1 MMHEVTASKVV
12 NHAMVPE
19 QTIGKPQLFE
29 ILQQLNF
36 SHLLYFWAV
45 ARDGSIASACD
56 RLQISQPTISMQ
68 IRKLERSLG
77 HRLFDRSGRNLALT
91 NVGRTVFDYADEM
104 FSIGREMLGTLR
116 GMPGKRS
123 GRFHVGIPTSLP
135 KLITHRLLAPI
146 LEMPQQIQLICHEA
160 DINELVT
167 GLTRHK
173 YDTILTDTPIPP
185 TLGVRTYNHLL
196 GECDIAFCAA
206 PQLAAKYREGF
217 PQSLADSPV
226 LLPTALTDLR
236 RVLDRWFD
244 DQPFAPQLVA
254 EFDDSALMKEFGG
267 NGSGLFPVPSA
278 VLHKLMKQYGVELV
292 GRLPEVKIRYYVATT
307 ERKLTHP
314 AAILIAKH
322 AKTGLLGDGDR
333 H

>member
-1 MMHEVTASKVV
+1 MQEVTVSKVV

-19 QTIGKPQLFE
+19 QSVGKPQLFE

-45 ARDGSIASACD
+45 ARDGSIASACE

-68 IRKLERSLG
+68 IRKLERALG

-196 GECDIAFCAA
+196 GECDIAFCAS
-206 PQLAAKYREGF
+206 PELAAKYREGF
-217 PQSLADSPV
+217 PQSLADCPV
-226 LLPTALTDLR
+226 LCRQPSLICAACSTVGSTINRSRRNSWPSSTTAR
-236 RVLDRWFD
+236 
-244 DQPFAPQLVA
+244 
-254 EFDDSALMKEFGG
+254 S
-267 NGSGLFPVPSA
+267 
-278 VLHKLMKQYGVELV
+278 
-292 GRLPEVKIRYYVATT
+292 
-307 ERKLTHP
+307 
-314 AAILIAKH
+314 
-322 AKTGLLGDGDR
+322 
-333 H
+333 